1 MEDDLIASLDIIEPP
16 RKKFK
21 RLVHQD
27 QPPQSQTRRVS
38 KSLYHP
44 CFIKNIPR
52 EILSE
57 ILDYLDTTTIYHL
70 TITCHYFKE
79 CNLWGSIT
87 KLDIYSHFP
96 LFRVMDSV
104 DVAKL
109 TKLESFDIDRADR
122 LGYLSALPR
131 FTNLLSLNTKG
142 GHLHTSLLANL
153 LPHFPLLREL
163 TTPLKP
169 IVLVNYQGAYLT
181 KLNASHCHY
190 FDARFIVHFRKLQVL
205 DLSMISCMT
214 NADTLTHLTCLT
226 ALTVIGLD
234 VAESEVEALCRLT
247 RLQYFEVRVAQ
258 SPPMDSLSKLCN
270 LTTLKTTYYSRNW
283 TKILEPLTALQ
294 RVEIMMLVTR
304 SFTPQHCSTIT
315 RLAYY
320 RSATPAPTDQS
331 HVFELIALQSL
342 DIDISSD
349 PAMHS
354 KFTKLQRLTSL
365 TLRLDKFVKVDL
377 QSLFWTSLRS
387 LSRLELPRSIDPQL
401 VNETKQLMPSVH
413 IVVPQ

>member
-142 GHLHTSLLANL
+142 GHLHTSLLANM

-190 FDARFIVHFRKLQVL
+190 FDARFIVHFRKRESIKL
-205 DLSMISCMT
+205 ISVYLINT
-214 NADTLTHLTCLT
+214 DVLTHLTCLT
-226 ALTVIGLD
+226 MLIVTGGSD
-234 VAESEVEALCRLT
+234 FEALCRLT
-247 RLQYFEVRVAQ
+247 QLKYLEVSAVGAR
-258 SPPMDSLSKLCN
+258 PIKSLSNLCN
-270 LTTLKTTYYSRNW
+270 LTRLK
-283 TKILEPLTALQ
+283 
-294 RVEIMMLVTR
+294 
-304 SFTPQHCSTIT
+304 
-315 RLAYY
+315 
-320 RSATPAPTDQS
+320 
-331 HVFELIALQSL
+331 
-342 DIDISSD
+342 
-349 PAMHS
+349 
-354 KFTKLQRLTSL
+354 
-365 TLRLDKFVKVDL
+365 
-377 QSLFWTSLRS
+377 
-387 LSRLELPRSIDPQL
+387 
-401 VNETKQLMPSVH
+401 
-413 IVVPQ
+413 

>member
-1 MEDDLIASLDIIEPP
+1 MNNLSPA
-16 RKKFK
+16 
-21 RLVHQD
+21 HGC
-27 QPPQSQTRRVS
+27 
-38 KSLYHP
+38 P
-44 CFIKNIPR
+44 CLLKNIPR
-52 EILSE
+52 DIFSE
-57 ILDYLDTTTIYHL
+57 ILNHVNTKTIYNL

-79 CNLWGSIT
+79 SNLWSLIT
-87 KLDIYSHFP
+87 KLDPSSLYTVSH
-96 LFRVMDSV
+96 VIDSI

-109 TKLESFDIDRADR
+109 TKLELDIDSADDE
-122 LGYLSALPR
+122 GYLSALPR

-153 LPHFPLLREL
+153 LPHFPLLQEL
-163 TTPLKP
+163 MTPLDTG
-169 IVLVNYQGAYLT
+169 VLANYQGAYLT

-190 FDARFIVHFRKLQVL
+190 FDARFIVHFLKLQVL

-294 RVEIMMLVTR
+294 RVEIMRLVTR

-331 HVFELIALQSL
+331 HVFELIVLQSL